1 MSTKRRVSNELI
13 EPDMVPMM
21 NLVTILI
28 PFLVMSMQL
37 VSLAVIDS
45 TLPAISKETPQEEV
59 DEDDKPLSLSLVVS
73 GDGFLMDLGSDDFMT
88 EEKGGPGV
96 AIECLEVGCPTPES
110 YDYAELTSRL
120 TKIKDKYDTERDQTV
135 ILVPSSNTRYEVL
148 IYAMDACREDP
159 DSTDAEGKPRLLFPF
174 VVIAGGVE

>member
-1 MSTKRRVSNELI
+1 MLKKRRMNAMPT

-45 TLPAISKETPQEEV
+45 TLPAISKETPQEEI

-73 GDGFLMDLGSDDFMT
+73 GDGFMLDGADDVLS
-88 EEKGGPGV
+88 EEEGGPGKM
-96 AIECLEVGCPTPES
+96 IECLEVGCPTPES
-110 YDYAELTSRL
+110 YDYAELTARL
-120 TKIKDKYDTERDQTV
+120 VKIKDKYDTERDQTV
-135 ILVPSSNTRYEVL
+135 ILVPSSRTQYEV
-148 IYAMDACREDP
+148 IIHSMDACREDR